1 MSLSEIVR
9 EESRFIHLA
18 ILAAAGRA
26 EVDLVALNR
35 QFLVKK
41 TIQKERQESRKLEDR
56 ELEKVLIKETKLKEK
71 ESSKHKKSSNSD
83 KEELDDLKAEIPEA
97 GPEVTYSFN
106 GELLQ
111 QTYGAF
117 SLDIEKMWYG
127 SSNKFPPHFH
137 SEDEYW
143 TSVRKKEDSS
153 EMLSSEQ
160 AEKLFTKI
168 QYEAAAN
175 SIGQVSFEDRRKFDF
190 WIKFN
195 SAQFKM
201 FETLYAFTSE
211 VNYAPPR

>member
-18 ILAAAGRA
+18 ILAAAGRT
-26 EVDLVALNR
+26 EVSLLDLNQ
-35 QFLVKK
+35 QFLRTKFQPK
-41 TIQKERQESRKLEDR
+41 IEHRKAEEW

-71 ESSKHKKSSNSD
+71 AEEPKPQKTSKDNS
-83 KEELDDLKAEIPEA
+83 EGLDDLKLSEPEHK
-97 GPEVTYSFN
+97 PEVTYSFN
-106 GELLQ
+106 GEMLQ

-127 SSNKFPPHFH
+127 SSNKFPPQFH

-143 TSVRKKEDSS
+143 TSVRKKEESS
-153 EMLSSEQ
+153 EMLSPVE

-168 QYEAAAN
+168 QYEAAEH
-175 SIGQVSFEDRRKFDF
+175 SIGQVSFEDKRKFDF

-201 FETLYAFTSE
+201 FETLFAFTPE